1 MSEYVFCSGLAE
13 QMESFLAY
21 KEAAGYQRK
30 SFIKSFIKRL
40 SQFDRFCTGR
50 GITEVS
56 FTKEDAAAWAEKRPN
71 EAVTKSSSQL

>member
-21 KEAAGYQRK
+21 KETAGYQR
-30 SFIKSFIKRL
+30 KSFIKRL

>member
-1 MSEYVFCSGLAE
+1 VAEMSEYVFCSGLAK

-21 KEAAGYQRK
+21 KEAAGYQR
-30 SFIKSFIKRL
+30 KSFIKRL

-56 FTKEDAAAWAEKRPN
+56 FTKEDAAKLAA
-71 EAVTKSSSQL
+71 ATKKSKK